1 MPSAVWNHF
10 KKGKDDPECQICGK
24 IVKNKCGNTTN
35 LMSHLKTSHYM
46 VYKTLEK
53 KKQQASSPLRTAVSS
68 TTVLEGNERSHGT
81 PSQPSI
87 VEAMEKQT
95 PLQSSSKRAKEITD
109 AITHFLAK
117 DSIPFN
123 AVERPGFKRLLN
135 VLEPCYEVPAN
146 VKI

>member
-1 MPSAVWNHF
+1 
-10 KKGKDDPECQICGK
+10 
-24 IVKNKCGNTTN
+24 
-35 LMSHLKTSHYM
+35 M

-68 TTVLEGNERSHGT
+68 TTILEGNERSHGT

-87 VEAMEKQT
+87 MEAMEKQT